1 MYTLKRCVNRK
12 AVTIATK
19 IPTEEMKVIL
29 EQIAFKTKDGWEFK
43 LPFDQAFVD
52 KYVDVIFFFFFF
64 LHFLFV
70 YYTYIF
76 FMTWNV
82 FLMFSLSIQ
91 ISRSCPA
98 QRINE

>member
-52 KYVDVIFFFFFF
+52 KYVDVIFFFSFFIF
-64 LHFLFV
+64 CLFIIH
-70 YYTYIF
+70 IF
-76 FMTWNV
+76 F
-82 FLMFSLSIQ
+82 
-91 ISRSCPA
+91 
-98 QRINE
+98 